1 MSRRASTLDRLIA
14 ESKQATSDLMALR
27 HEIER
32 VGLRRARYLGGPA
45 DRAYLVCSNLRSLAD
60 DVHKLWEQATN
71 LADADEDEPAAPIN
85 RPMRAIGDG
94 TLRLTAGGR

>member
-1 MSRRASTLDRLIA
+1 MSRHASMIDRLIA

-32 VGLRRARYLGGPA
+32 SGLRRARYLGGPA
-45 DRAYLVCSNLRSLAD
+45 DRAYLVCSNLRAIAD
-60 DVHKLWEQATN
+60 DMHKLWEQMTT
-71 LADADEDEPAAPIN
+71 LADEEEPPAPIN
-85 RPMRAIGDG
+85 RPTRAIGNG